1 MKKTLFF
8 ASMLL
13 LLSVVFSCQRKGIK
27 EYKGRVDALYEKTLT
42 MVVDGDSI
50 VFNRTAA
57 RYTNGPIMLGDS
69 VIVRFTDSK
78 SKDTIKALMIYL
90 IPKAY
95 HEQEFT
101 DTLASAP
108 ATQEQI
114 DDLNQ
119 FVNDAKKGK

>member
-1 MKKTLFF
+1 MKKTLVF

-42 MVVDGDSI
+42 MVVDGDSV
-50 VFNRTAA
+50 VFNRTIA

-78 SKDTIKALMIYL
+78 SKDTIQALMIYL

>member
-1 MKKTLFF
+1 MKKTLIF

-13 LLSVVFSCQRKGIK
+13 LLSVVFSCQRNRIK
-27 EYKGRVDALYEKTLT
+27 ELKGRVDALHEKTLT

-57 RYTNGPIMLGDS
+57 RYTNGLIMLGVS
-69 VIVRFTDSK
+69 VIVRFTGSK
-78 SKDTIKALMIYL
+78 SKDTIQALMIYL

-95 HEQEFT
+95 HEQEFA
-101 DTLASAP
+101 DTLANAP

-114 DDLNQ
+114 DKLNQ